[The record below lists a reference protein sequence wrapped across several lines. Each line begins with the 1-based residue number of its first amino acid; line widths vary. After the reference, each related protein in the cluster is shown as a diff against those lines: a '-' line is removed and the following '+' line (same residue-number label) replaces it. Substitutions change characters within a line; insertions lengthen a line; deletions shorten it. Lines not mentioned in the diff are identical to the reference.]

1 MLKTMAASRVRPSVS
16 FFISFPLVAKTGS
29 RAKPIR
35 SIFKVYPWRFPSA
48 QIVQWR
54 MSWGHGL
61 IRQAISGQQ
70 ATGVVNKLVVGE
82 ALRER
87 EKRGPLSL
95 HNIPLINFA
104 GRKWSDQHLH
114 LVGLNL
120 EKSESA
126 LTFLWFVGNDQP
138 ILSQGQKETYH
149 LAIIISQP
157 VEMLYIFDQQQQQKL
172 HSPAHKL
179 GFLLWRCFKFPKSL
193 DLTCWGS
200 LSRTKQLNRLQS
212 GMKPE
217 GPSGWEPSACSV
229 NPKTARTDTIT
240 FTFFFFF

>member
-1 MLKTMAASRVRPSVS
+1 MTISVRRDCTRV
-16 FFISFPLVAKTGS
+16 
-29 RAKPIR
+29 
-35 SIFKVYPWRFPSA
+35 
-48 QIVQWR
+48 WR

-126 LTFLWFVGNDQP
+126 LTFLWFAGNDQP
-138 ILSQGQKETYH
+138 ILSQGRKETNRNYN
-149 LAIIISQP
+149 QP
-157 VEMLYIFDQQQQQKL
+157 VSGNDVHFRPTTTKKL

-193 DLTCWGS
+193 DLNVLGVPFTDETAQSASKVEW
-200 LSRTKQLNRLQS
+200 SRKVHCFHQLVLLTR
-212 GMKPE
+212 KPHV
-217 GPSGWEPSACSV
+217 P
-229 NPKTARTDTIT
+229 IQ
-240 FTFFFFF
+240 

>member
-1 MLKTMAASRVRPSVS
+1 MTISVRRDCTRV
-16 FFISFPLVAKTGS
+16 
-29 RAKPIR
+29 
-35 SIFKVYPWRFPSA
+35 
-48 QIVQWR
+48 WR

-126 LTFLWFVGNDQP
+126 LTFLWFAGNDQP
-138 ILSQGQKETYH
+138 ILSQGQKETNH

-193 DLTCWGS
+193 DLNVLGVPFTDETAQSASKVEW
-200 LSRTKQLNRLQS
+200 SRKVHRSYQLVLLIR
-212 GMKPE
+212 KPHV
-217 GPSGWEPSACSV
+217 P
-229 NPKTARTDTIT
+229 IQ
-240 FTFFFFF
+240 